1 MDYKKYGRCGR
12 NRGVITRVSPIVY
25 VGAAGIA
32 AWGGMIRSCLCVEME
47 INMNATNYTKCWLDF
62 KPIPDE
68 RKKPCYFYPVLM
80 AQGKVAATAGKE
92 YCISM
97 GEILGEPVDLLGEA
111 IEEPGVY
118 LEVNEEMV
126 TEAPNGELARQ
137 TFQIQ
142 EEDESIIITG
152 KSEEA
157 LLQGVFAFV
166 RMVYLE
172 ELDKKMPYTFT
183 PSMPLRMMDHWDD
196 MNGSIER
203 GYSGN
208 SFFYEDYKMFYNDR
222 IEMYVRLMA
231 SIGTN
236 AIVINN
242 VNVHEKETYL
252 ITDVYLR
259 QVKQYADLFASYG
272 IRLLLSVNFAAPM
285 EIDGMAVS
293 DPLDQGVI
301 QWWEKAVK
309 HVYEVIPDFGGFLVK
324 ADSEGRPG
332 PFTYGRTHAD
342 GANMLA
348 RALAPYGGIVVWR
361 CFVYNCGQDWRDRKT
376 DRARAA
382 YDHFMELD
390 GTFDENV
397 ILQIKNGPM
406 DFQVREPV
414 SPLFGGLKKTNMIL
428 EVQIAQEYTG
438 QQIDLCYL
446 IPMWKEILSFD
457 TYADGEGSTV
467 EKVVSGQS
475 YHQCNCGMAGVIN
488 TGDDE
493 NWTGN
498 DLAAANLYGFGR
510 LAMDTSLTAEEIARE
525 WTKLSLSGKDDVV
538 DVVVPMLCGSWSTYE
553 KYNAPFGIGW
563 MVTPHYHY
571 GPDIDGYEYD
581 RWGTYHRADL
591 HGIGVDRTKEG
602 TGYVNQYNE
611 PWCSV
616 YADKEKCPEELL
628 LFFHYVPYTYVLKT
642 GKTLIQHIYD
652 THFEGVEEVEE
663 MQRKW
668 SVLEGSIS
676 DRAYQ
681 CVSERFERQLANA
694 KEWRDRVNTYFY
706 RKSGIEDE
714 KGRKIYI

>member
-1 MDYKKYGRCGR
+1 M
-12 NRGVITRVSPIVY
+12 
-25 VGAAGIA
+25 
-32 AWGGMIRSCLCVEME
+32 
-47 INMNATNYTKCWLDF
+47 NYTKCWLDF
-62 KPIPDE
+62 KPIAE
-68 RKKPCYFYPVLM
+68 EKIKSCYFHPVLM
-80 AQGKVAATAGKE
+80 ASGKVARTAGEE

-97 GEILGEPVDLLGEA
+97 SEMLGTGIDLVED
-111 IEEPGVY
+111 IVEEPAVC
-118 LEVNEEMV
+118 LEVREELEV
-126 TEAPNGELARQ
+126 DTDNPSLAAQ
-137 TFQIQ
+137 TFVIRA
-142 EEDESIIITG
+142 EDDNIIITG

-157 LLQGVFAFV
+157 LLQGVFAFA
-166 RMVYLE
+166 RMVYLD
-172 ELDKKMPYTFT
+172 ELDEKMPYICT
-183 PSMPLRMMDHWDD
+183 PTMPLRMMNHWDD
-196 MNGSIER
+196 MDGSIER
-203 GYSGN
+203 GYSGR
-208 SFFYEDYKMFYNDR
+208 SFFYEDYKIFYNDR
-222 IEMYVRLMA
+222 IEMYARLMA

-252 ITDVYLR
+252 ITDVYLQ
-259 QVKQYADLFASYG
+259 QVKQYADLFGRYG
-272 IRLLLSVNFAAPM
+272 IKLFLSVNFAAPM
-285 EIDGMAVS
+285 ELGEIPVS
-293 DPLDQGVI
+293 DPLDGDVI
-301 QWWEKAVK
+301 QWWKDAVK
-309 HVYEVIPDFGGFLVK
+309 HVYEVIPEFGGFLVK

-348 RALAPYGGIVVWR
+348 RALKPYGGIVVWR

-382 YDHFMELD
+382 YDHFMALD
-390 GTFDENV
+390 GTFDDNV

-457 TYADGEGSTV
+457 TYGDGEGTTV
-467 EKVVSGQS
+467 CRVVSGES
-475 YHQCNCGMAGVIN
+475 YGQVNCGMAGVIN

-510 LAMDTSLTAEEIARE
+510 LSMDASLTAEQIARE
-525 WTKLSLSGKDDVV
+525 WSRLSLSREEDVTE
-538 DVVVPMLCGSWSTYE
+538 VVIPMLCGSWATYE
-553 KYNAPFGIGW
+553 KYNAPLGIGW

-591 HGIGVDRTKEG
+591 HGIGVDRTEEG
-602 TGYVNQYNE
+602 TGYVTQYNE
-611 PWCSV
+611 PWRSI
-616 YADKEKCPEELL
+616 YADINTCPEELL
-628 LFFHYVPYTYVLKT
+628 LFFHYVPYTYMLKT

-652 THFEGVEEVEE
+652 THFEGVEEVEA
-663 MQRKW
+663 MQKKW
-668 SVLEGSIS
+668 SELSGKIE
-676 DRAYQ
+676 DRAYR
-681 CVSERFERQLANA
+681 CVEERFERQLINA
-694 KEWRDRVNTYFY
+694 REWRDRVNTYFY
-706 RKSGIEDE
+706 RKCGIADE
-714 KGRKIYI
+714 KGRNIFI

>member
-1 MDYKKYGRCGR
+1 
-12 NRGVITRVSPIVY
+12 
-25 VGAAGIA
+25 
-32 AWGGMIRSCLCVEME
+32 
-47 INMNATNYTKCWLDF
+47 MNTANYTKCWLDY
-62 KPIPDE
+62 KELPE
-68 RKKPCYFYPVLM
+68 EQKRACFYHPVMM
-80 AQGKVAATAGKE
+80 AEGKIAATAGEE
-92 YCISM
+92 YCTSM
-97 GEILGEPVDLLGEA
+97 AQLLGESLELLGDA

-118 LEVNEEMV
+118 MEVDPGLEVSDCK
-126 TEAPNGELARQ
+126 EALAYQ
-137 TFQIQ
+137 TFMIT
-142 EEDESIIITG
+142 EEDGSMIITG

-166 RMVYLE
+166 RMVCLE
-172 ELDKKMPYTFT
+172 ELEDSLPYRCT
-183 PSMPLRMMDHWDD
+183 PAMPLRIMDHWDD

-203 GYSGN
+203 GYSGQ
-208 SFFYEDYKMFYNDR
+208 SFFYEDYKMHYSDR
-222 IEMYVRLMA
+222 TEMYARLMA

-242 VNVHEKETYL
+242 VNVHKRETYL
-252 ITDVYLR
+252 ITDVYLDM
-259 QVKQYADLFASYG
+259 VKKYADLFGRYG
-272 IRLLLSVNFAAPM
+272 IKLFLSVNFAAPM
-285 EIDGMAVS
+285 ELGNIPVS
-293 DPLDQGVI
+293 DPLDPDVI
-301 QWWEKAVK
+301 RWWEQAVK
-309 HVYEVIPDFGGFLVK
+309 HIYEVIPEFGGFLVK

-332 PFTYGRTHAD
+332 PFTYGRTHAE

-361 CFVYNCGQDWRDRKT
+361 CFVYNCGQDWRDHKT

-390 GTFDENV
+390 GSFDDNV

-457 TYADGEGSTV
+457 TYGEGEGTTV
-467 EKVVSGQS
+467 ERVVSGTCYGQ
-475 YHQCNCGMAGVIN
+475 NLCGIAGVIN

-510 LAMDTSLTAEEIARE
+510 LAMDASLSAEQIARE
-525 WTKLSLSGKDDVV
+525 WTRLSFGSSREVTEV
-538 DVVVPMLCGSWSTYE
+538 IVPMLCSSWGTYE
-553 KYNAPFGIGW
+553 KYNAPLGIGW

-591 HGIGVDRTKEG
+591 HGIGVDRTEKG
-602 TGYVNQYNE
+602 TGYVTQYNE
-611 PWCSV
+611 PWCSL
-616 YADKEKCPEELL
+616 YGDMEKCPEELL
-628 LFFHYVPYTYVLKT
+628 LFFHHVPYTYVLKT

-652 THFEGVEEVEE
+652 THFEGVQEVEA
-663 MQRKW
+663 MQKSW
-668 SVLEGSIS
+668 ITLKGKIP
-676 DRAYQ
+676 DRAFS
-681 CVSERFERQLANA
+681 CVAERFERQLVNA
-694 KEWRDRVNTYFY
+694 REWRDRVNTYFY
-706 RKSGIEDE
+706 RKCGIGDE
-714 KGRKIYI
+714 KGRKIYP

>member
-1 MDYKKYGRCGR
+1 
-12 NRGVITRVSPIVY
+12 
-25 VGAAGIA
+25 
-32 AWGGMIRSCLCVEME
+32 
-47 INMNATNYTKCWLDF
+47 MNSTKYTKCWLDY
-62 KPIPDE
+62 KPIPED
-68 RKKPCYFYPVLM
+68 KKRPCYYYPVLM
-80 AQGKVAATAGKE
+80 AEGRVAATAGEE
-92 YCISM
+92 YCLAMSEM
-97 GEILGEPVDLLGEA
+97 LGEKIELLGEA

-118 LEVNEEMV
+118 LEVKEELETGV
-126 TEAPNGELARQ
+126 TDRELARQ
-137 TFQIQ
+137 TFVIT
-142 EEDESIIITG
+142 EEDGSLIVTG

-157 LLQGVFAFV
+157 LLQGVFALT
-166 RMVYLE
+166 RMIYLE
-172 ELDKKMPYTFT
+172 ELEEKLPFTGT
-183 PSMPLRMMDHWDD
+183 PSMPLRMMNHWDD

-208 SFFYEDYKMFYNDR
+208 SFFYDDYQMFYNDR
-222 IEMYVRLMA
+222 IEMYARLMA

-252 ITDVYLR
+252 ITDVYLETVR
-259 QVKQYADLFASYG
+259 KYAELFGRYG
-272 IRLLLSVNFAAPM
+272 MKLLLSVNFAAPM
-285 EIDGMAVS
+285 ELGGIPVS
-293 DPLDQGVI
+293 DPLDAEVI
-301 QWWEKAVK
+301 AWWEKAVK
-309 HVYEVIPDFGGFLVK
+309 HVYEVIPEFGGFLVK

-348 RALAPYGGIVVWR
+348 RALEPYGGIVVWR

-382 YDHFMELD
+382 YDHFMPLD
-390 GTFDENV
+390 GTFADNV

-414 SPLFGGLKKTNMIL
+414 SPLFGGLKRTNMIL

-446 IPMWKEILSFD
+446 IPMWKEILAFD
-457 TYADGEGSTV
+457 TYGAGEGTTV
-467 EKVVSGQS
+467 EKVVSGNCYGQS
-475 YHQCNCGMAGVIN
+475 NCGIAGVIN

-510 LAMDTSLTAEEIARE
+510 LAMDTSLSPEKIAEEWSR
-525 WTKLSLSGKDDVV
+525 LSLSRDEAVTQ
-538 DVVVPMLCGSWSTYE
+538 VVVPMLCGSWATYE
-553 KYNAPFGIGW
+553 KYNAPLGIGW

-591 HGIGVDRTKEG
+591 HGIGVDRTMEG
-602 TGYVNQYNE
+602 TGYVSQYNE
-611 PWCSV
+611 PWRSV
-616 YADKEKCPEELL
+616 YADMGKCPEELL

-652 THFEGVEEVEE
+652 THFEGVDEVEE
-663 MQRKW
+663 MQKQW
-668 SVLEGSIS
+668 KSLEGRIPE
-676 DRAYQ
+676 RAYQ
-681 CVSERFERQLANA
+681 CVTERFERQLQNA
-694 KEWRDRVNTYFY
+694 REWRDRVNTYFY
-706 RKSGIEDE
+706 RKSGIDDE
-714 KGRKIYI
+714 KGRTIYY

>member
-1 MDYKKYGRCGR
+1 MK
-12 NRGVITRVSPIVY
+12 
-25 VGAAGIA
+25 
-32 AWGGMIRSCLCVEME
+32 
-47 INMNATNYTKCWLDF
+47 YTKCWLDY
-62 KPIPDE
+62 KPILED
-68 RKKPCYFYPVLM
+68 KKKSCYYHPVLISE
-80 AQGKVAATAGKE
+80 GNVAATAGEE
-92 YCISM
+92 YCIAM
-97 GEILGEPVDLLGEA
+97 AEMLGEPVELLHEI
-111 IEEPGVY
+111 IEEPSVCM
-118 LEVNEEMV
+118 EVVADMETNTDNE
-126 TEAPNGELARQ
+126 ALAKQ
-137 TFQIQ
+137 TFKIQ
-142 EEDESIIITG
+142 EEEESIIITG
-152 KSEEA
+152 KTEEA
-157 LLQGVFAFV
+157 LLQGVFSFL
-166 RMVYLE
+166 RMVYLDQLE
-172 ELDKKMPYTFT
+172 EKMPYTCT
-183 PSMPLRMMDHWDD
+183 PVMPLRMMNHWDD
-196 MNGSIER
+196 MDGSIER
-203 GYSGN
+203 GYSGR
-208 SFFYEDYKMFYNDR
+208 SFFYENYEILYNER
-222 IEMYVRLMA
+222 TEMYARMMA

-252 ITDVYLR
+252 ITDVYLE
-259 QVKQYADLFASYG
+259 QVKRYTDLFAKYG
-272 IRLLLSVNFAAPM
+272 IKLFMSVNFAAPM
-285 EIDGMAVS
+285 ELGDIPFS
-293 DPLDQGVI
+293 DPLDPDVI

-309 HVYEVIPDFGGFLVK
+309 HVYEVIPNFGGFLVK

-348 RALAPYGGIVVWR
+348 KALAPYGGTVVWR

-390 GTFDENV
+390 GTFDDNV

-414 SPLFGGLKKTNMIL
+414 SPLFGGLKKTNMML

-446 IPMWKEILSFD
+446 IPMWKEILAFD
-457 TYADGEGSTV
+457 TYADGEGTTI
-467 EKVVSGQS
+467 EKIVSGQS
-475 YHQCNCGMAGVIN
+475 YQQSVCGMAGVIN

-510 LAMDTSLTAEEIARE
+510 LAMDPSLTAEEIAEE
-525 WTKLSLSGKDDVV
+525 WTKLSLSKDNEVT
-538 DVVVPMLCGSWSTYE
+538 DVVVPMLCGSWATYE
-553 KYNAPFGIGW
+553 KYNAPLGIGW

-591 HGIGVDRTKEG
+591 HGIGVDRTEEG
-602 TGYVNQYNE
+602 TGYVSQYNE
-611 PWCSV
+611 PWSSI
-616 YADKEKCPEELL
+616 YAKKETCPEELL
-628 LFFHYVPYTYVLKT
+628 LFFHYVPYKYVLKT

-663 MQRKW
+663 MQRQWAGLNGK
-668 SVLEGSIS
+668 IS
-676 DRAYQ
+676 ERAFA
-681 CVSERFERQLANA
+681 CVTERFERQLVNA

-706 RKSGIEDE
+706 RKCGIADE
-714 KGRKIYI
+714 KGRNIYL

>member
-1 MDYKKYGRCGR
+1 MRQ
-12 NRGVITRVSPIVY
+12 T
-25 VGAAGIA
+25 
-32 AWGGMIRSCLCVEME
+32 M
-47 INMNATNYTKCWLDF
+47 NYTKCWLDYQ
-62 KPIPDE
+62 PILE
-68 RKKPCYFYPVLM
+68 EKKKSCYCHPVLM
-80 AQGKVAATAGKE
+80 AEGVVAKTAGEE
-92 YCISM
+92 YCIAMSEM
-97 GEILGEPVDLLGEA
+97 LGEPVDLLYDI
-111 IEEPGVY
+111 IEEPSVC
-118 LEVNEEMV
+118 LEVVEDMETDATND
-126 TEAPNGELARQ
+126 ALAKQ
-137 TFQIQ
+137 SFKIHQ
-142 EEDESIIITG
+142 EEDSIIISG
-152 KSEEA
+152 KSAEA
-157 LLQGVFAFV
+157 LLQGVFTFL
-166 RMVYLE
+166 RMVA
-172 ELDKKMPYTFT
+172 LDQIDEKMPYTCT
-183 PSMPLRMMDHWDD
+183 PVMPLRMMNHWDD
-196 MNGSIER
+196 MDGSIER
-203 GYSGN
+203 GYSGR
-208 SFFYEDYKMFYNDR
+208 SFFYDDYEILYNER
-222 IEMYVRLMA
+222 TEMYARMMA

-252 ITDVYLR
+252 ITDVYLQ
-259 QVKQYADLFASYG
+259 QVKQYTDLFAKYG
-272 IRLLLSVNFAAPM
+272 IKLFMSVNFAAPM
-285 EIDGMAVS
+285 ELGDIPVS
-293 DPLDQGVI
+293 DPLNPDVI

-309 HVYEVIPDFGGFLVK
+309 HVYEVIPNFGGFLVK

-348 RALAPYGGIVVWR
+348 KALAPHGGIVVWR

-390 GTFDENV
+390 GTFDDNV

-414 SPLFGGLKKTNMIL
+414 SPLFGGLKKTNMML

-446 IPMWKEILSFD
+446 IPMWKEILAFD
-457 TYADGEGSTV
+457 TYADDEGTTV
-467 EKVVSGQS
+467 EKIVSGQS
-475 YHQCNCGMAGVIN
+475 YGQSVCGMAGVIN

-510 LAMDTSLTAEEIARE
+510 LSMEPSLTAEEIAEE
-525 WTKLSLSGKDDVV
+525 WSKLSLSKEKEVT
-538 DVVVPMLCGSWSTYE
+538 DVVVPMLCNSWSTYE
-553 KYNAPFGIGW
+553 KYNAPLGIGW

-591 HGIGVDRTKEG
+591 HGIGVDRTEAG
-602 TGYVNQYNE
+602 TGYVTQYNE
-611 PWCSV
+611 PWRSI
-616 YADKEKCPEELL
+616 YAKKETCPEELL

-663 MQRKW
+663 MQKQW
-668 SVLEGSIS
+668 TSLNGKIS
-676 DRAYQ
+676 DRAFE
-681 CVSERFERQLANA
+681 CVTERLARQLENA

-706 RKSGIEDE
+706 RKCGIADE
-714 KGRKIYI
+714 KNRNIYL